1 MFKIR
6 LISNEYISLRI
17 STLGHSNSIEV
28 RDYVS
33 NSIGDTI
40 QFIIKDDKII
50 TKKKA
55 IVVILDNPSNK
66 VLIETSVRLKELS
79 VKCDIG
85 TDNPMVSISINI
97 PESKDTLEEIAF
109 DGKLKTDSFTLEGY
123 PNLKTVY
130 FNTFDH
136 TFERKFANCP
146 NLEGAYVNS
155 HYEQGVNYNYVAE
168 NCSNLKCF
176 TVDFVSSI
184 SSIKNGFTNCDKLDK
199 IRGHLDELI
208 ISMTRGSGLPIPS
221 VLNKQTL
228 NRLIA
233 MDID

>member
-6 LISNEYISLRI
+6 LISNECISLRV

-79 VKCDIG
+79 VKCGIK
-85 TDNPMVSISINI
+85 TDNPMIDVNINI
-97 PESKDTLEEIAF
+97 P
-109 DGKLKTDSFTLEGY
+109 
-123 PNLKTVY
+123 
-130 FNTFDH
+130 
-136 TFERKFANCP
+136 
-146 NLEGAYVNS
+146 
-155 HYEQGVNYNYVAE
+155 
-168 NCSNLKCF
+168 
-176 TVDFVSSI
+176 
-184 SSIKNGFTNCDKLDK
+184 
-199 IRGHLDELI
+199 
-208 ISMTRGSGLPIPS
+208 
-221 VLNKQTL
+221 
-228 NRLIA
+228 
-233 MDID
+233 